1 MNQFKTFLILLF
13 MTMIVI
19 FLGEMI
25 GNMIGGRAYAING
38 LIIGCGLAILINFI
52 SYFFSDKIVLAMY
65 RAVELPHSDTK
76 VVPIVA
82 DLVAKAGIPMP
93 KVYIIEDP
101 SPNAFATGRD
111 PHHAAV
117 AVTSGILQILDK
129 NELEGVIAHELSH
142 IKNRDILIS
151 TIAAVLA
158 GIVTILARI
167 AFIFGGR
174 DSKNSNILHLLLIY
188 ILVPIA
194 MMLIR
199 MWLSRTREYVA
210 DASGAEISGKPWAL
224 ANALDKLQRGVTDRP
239 MHNADP
245 NTENMFIVNPF
256 TAKSIAGLFSTHPPT
271 EERIK
276 RLKEMN
282 NQVIKY

>member
-25 GNMIGGRAYAING
+25 GNMLGGRAHAMNG
-38 LIIGCGLAILINFI
+38 LIIGCAFAIIINFV

-65 RAVELPHSDTK
+65 GAKELPHSDTK

-151 TIAAVLA
+151 TIVAVLA
-158 GIVTILARI
+158 GLITILARI
-167 AFIFGGR
+167 LFGGR
-174 DSKNSNILHLLLIY
+174 NSKKYILNLLLIY

-199 MWLSRTREYVA
+199 MWLSRTREYIA

-224 ANALDKLQRGVTDRP
+224 ANALDKLQRGVKDRP
-239 MHNADP
+239 MYNTNP
-245 NTENMFIVNPF
+245 NTENMFIVSPF
-256 TAKSIAGLFSTHPPT
+256 TAKSITGLFSTHPPT

-282 NQVIKY
+282 NQILKY